1 MKFTIAYYLCLIYTT
16 VMFQPLIPLVEDA
29 FAHTFAEAYHIA
41 TVHAKYGN
49 NHLEKDLATTS
60 EGANKNQT
68 SLKQDEV
75 FAVHISA
82 QQIDKEFIASSF
94 KRSYLNSNA
103 AKLPGSFMQV
113 LAPPPKELLS

>member
-41 TVHAKYGN
+41 TVHARYGN
-49 NHLEKDLATTS
+49 NHLEKDLANTS

-68 SLKQDEV
+68 SLKQDEA
-75 FAVHISA
+75 FTVHIPTM
-82 QQIDKEFIASSF
+82 QMHKEFITRPF
-94 KRSYLNSNA
+94 KRSYPNSETL
-103 AKLPGSFMQV
+103 KLPASFTQV
-113 LAPPPKELLS
+113 LAPPPKNSLS